1 MNDITMLGIDLA
13 KNVFQ
18 LHGVTGEGR
27 VVVRRQVR
35 RAQLLNT
42 IAKLKPKTVAMEA
55 CAGAHEW
62 GRRITA
68 LNCQVRLIAPQ
79 FVKPFVKSQKNDR
92 NDAEA
97 ICEAALRPTMRFVAL
112 KTTDQQQILALHRLR
127 AGAVK
132 TRTAMANQLRGILGE
147 FGVVAPQGIG
157 KLRYALPLILEDA
170 QNGLPPLLRSELA
183 QQAQRLRELDAEVAR
198 LSARIEA
205 LAAAHEPCRRLM
217 QRRGVGPLIAS
228 AFVAELGDPRVFHS
242 GRQVAAWLGL
252 VPRQRSSGGRAVLLG
267 ITKHGDAYLRTLLIH
282 GARSVVRVAARHDD
296 PLSRWVCALKE
307 RRGVHKAIVA
317 VANKTARQLWAQLAY
332 C

>member
-1 MNDITMLGIDLA
+1 M
-13 KNVFQ
+13 
-18 LHGVTGEGR
+18 
-27 VVVRRQVR
+27 
-35 RAQLLNT
+35 NT
-42 IAKLKPKTVAMEA
+42 IAKLAPKTVAMEA
-55 CAGAHEW
+55 CAGAHER

>member
-27 VVVRRQVR
+27 VVVRPQVR

-42 IAKLKPKTVAMEA
+42 IAKLAPKTVAMEA

>member
-18 LHGVTGEGR
+18 LHGVNADGR

-35 RAQLLNT
+35 RAHLLDA
-42 IAKLKPKTVAMEA
+42 IARLAPKAVAMEA

-62 GRRITA
+62 GRRMIS
-68 LNCQVRLIAPQ
+68 LGCQVRLISPQ

-112 KTTDQQQILALHRLR
+112 KTVEQQQILALHRLR
-127 AGAVK
+127 SGAVK
-132 TRTAMANQLRGILGE
+132 ARTATANQLRGVMAE
-147 FGVVAPQGIG
+147 FGVVVPQGIG
-157 KLRYALPLILEDA
+157 NLRRALPLILEDA
-170 QNGLPPLLRSELA
+170 ENAIPPLVRSELA
-183 QQAQRLRELDAEVAR
+183 QQAHRLRELDAEVAR
-198 LSARIEA
+198 MSARIEA
-205 LAAAHEPCRRLM
+205 LAVAHEPCRRLM

-228 AFVAELGDPRVFHS
+228 AFVAEIGDPTAFHN

-252 VPRQRSSGGRAVLLG
+252 VPRQHSSGGHTVLLG
-267 ITKHGDAYLRTLLIH
+267 ITKRGDGYLRTLLIH
-282 GARSVVRVAARHDD
+282 GARSVVRVANHHDD
-296 PLSRWVCALKE
+296 PLSRWANALRE
-307 RRGVHKAIVA
+307 RRGSHKAIVA

-332 C
+332 G

>member
-1 MNDITMLGIDLA
+1 MLGIDLA

-42 IAKLKPKTVAMEA
+42 IAKLAPKTVAMEA

>member
-1 MNDITMLGIDLA
+1 
-13 KNVFQ
+13 
-18 LHGVTGEGR
+18 
-27 VVVRRQVR
+27 
-35 RAQLLNT
+35 
-42 IAKLKPKTVAMEA
+42 MEA

>member
-18 LHGVTGEGR
+18 LHGVTCDGR

-42 IAKLKPKTVAMEA
+42 IAKLAPKTVAMEA